1 MCTEVCVYITESD
14 PPFNLVILA
23 ANAILRLTAD
33 GRILLSFKPP
43 GFFTSNKYE
52 ILRVTEADS
61 NRDNSDDEDKKE
73 EGPVVITKGGFSAL
87 ASDSE

>member
-1 MCTEVCVYITESD
+1 MILI
-14 PPFNLVILA
+14 FNLVILA

-43 GFFTSNKYE
+43 GFFTSSKYE

-73 EGPVVITKGGFSAL
+73 EQPMVITGGGFSAL
-87 ASDSE
+87 VSDSE